1 MDSSLKI
8 IWLRLKN
15 GNLSYTFACEDLC
28 KSNMCRKELKEK
40 TGWNKRH
47 IAEDDS
53 RRLAALCLSAS
64 LRALERRAVAV
75 CPASSVWSIMTV
87 RRPHTLLFQ
96 HMLAWFPLPP
106 QIEIM
111 SIQHIQNRSFTW
123 QETLL
128 HSWGDGGRPLHT
140 GNTTRGEKRPNKR
153 KGFYS
158 DGWRR
163 KRFNAGQRCA
173 GN

>member
-1 MDSSLKI
+1 MDNVIFNKCYGLFI
-8 IWLRLKN
+8 KN
-15 GNLSYTFACEDLC
+15 NLTAVKNVNLSYTLTCEDLC

-40 TGWNKRH
+40 TVWNKRQ

-53 RRLAALCLSAS
+53 HSRLCLSAS
-64 LRALERRAVAV
+64 LCVQRPPSDQSWRSTDLTR
-75 CPASSVWSIMTV
+75 SSFN
-87 RRPHTLLFQ
+87 TLQ
-96 HMLAWFPLPP
+96 P

-140 GNTTRGEKRPNKR
+140 GKKTKQKERLLQWCSEKK
-153 KGFYS
+153 
-158 DGWRR
+158 
-163 KRFNAGQRCA
+163 AL
-173 GN
+173 